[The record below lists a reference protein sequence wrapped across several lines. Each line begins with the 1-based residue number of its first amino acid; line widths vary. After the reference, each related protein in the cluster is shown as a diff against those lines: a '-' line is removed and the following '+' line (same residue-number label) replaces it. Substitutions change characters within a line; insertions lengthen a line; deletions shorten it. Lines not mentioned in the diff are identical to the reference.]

1 MVVLDNEDYI
11 EKINYQLGSSS
22 FEELVYDPS
31 ITSSE
36 RVNLWIQKSTRNNVL
51 CKTWQK
57 FIEPSHVTP
66 GKMCGL
72 VKTHKVNNLVRVIT
86 SDYATAVENLSIFVE
101 RCLYPEVLKIK
112 SRIQDTSEMLNFID
126 YLNKSNILTEDYTL
140 ASFDI
145 NNIFPRKD
153 N

>member
-1 MVVLDNEDYI
+1 
-11 EKINYQLGSSS
+11 
-22 FEELVYDPS
+22 
-31 ITSSE
+31 
-36 RVNLWIQKSTRNNVL
+36 
-51 CKTWQK
+51 
-57 FIEPSHVTP
+57 
-66 GKMCGL
+66 MCGL
-72 VKTHKVNNLVRVIT
+72 VKKHKVNNLVRVIT